1 MAKQKI
7 KYQDFVYGIHPV
19 IELLKAK
26 RRKVGSIYT
35 TQRPVKSWSKIQKLL
50 PSYVQVLFVSRDA
63 LTKMAGSEDH
73 QGVLAFVAP
82 FPYAKKVFSSQK
94 QKFILILD
102 GIQDVRNAGAIL
114 RSAYCTGVDGVILC
128 RRGGTVL
135 TPAAI
140 KSSAGLA
147 EHLNIYIA
155 STIQDAINK
164 IKNEKYNIFLATL
177 EKGERASDVQY
188 ESPVALVI
196 GNEAVGISKDI
207 MNKGTRVLLAQ
218 RRSDIS
224 YNASVA
230 AGILLHTIGIKI
242 KAI

>member
-1 MAKQKI
+1 MAKARV
-7 KYQDFVYGIHPV
+7 KYQDFVYGVHPIV
-19 IELLKAK
+19 ELLKAK
-26 RRKVGSIYT
+26 RRKISTVYT
-35 TQRPVKSWSKIQKLL
+35 LKRPIKSWSKIQKLI
-50 PSYVQVLFVSRDA
+50 PHYATIAYVDRDS
-63 LTKMAGSEDH
+63 LSKMAGTDDH

-82 FPYAKKVFSSQK
+82 FPYTKKVFTSDK
-94 QKFILILD
+94 QKFILVLD
-102 GIQDVRNAGAIL
+102 GIQDVRNIGAIL
-114 RSAYCTGVDGVILC
+114 RSAYCTGVDGVVLC
-128 RRGGTVL
+128 SRGGTLL
-135 TPAAI
+135 TPAAL

-147 EHLNIYIA
+147 EHLNIFVVP
-155 STIQDAINK
+155 TIQDAIGK
-164 IKNEKYNIFLATL
+164 IKHQKYNIFLATL

-230 AGILLHTIGIKI
+230 AGILLHDIGVKI

>member
-1 MAKQKI
+1 MARTRV
-7 KYQDFVYGIHPV
+7 KYQDFVYGVHPIV
-19 IELLKAK
+19 ELLRAK
-26 RRKVGSIYT
+26 RRKVSTIYT
-35 TQRPVKSWSKIQKLL
+35 LKRPIKSWSKIQKLI
-50 PSYVQVLFVSRDA
+50 PSYAMISYVTRDA
-63 LTKMAGSEDH
+63 LSKMAGTDDH

-82 FPYAKKVFSSQK
+82 FPYTKKVFTSEK
-94 QKFILILD
+94 QKFILVLD
-102 GIQDVRNAGAIL
+102 GIQDVRNIGAIL
-114 RSAYCTGVDGVILC
+114 RSAYCTGVDGVVLC
-128 RRGGTVL
+128 SRGGTLL
-135 TPAAI
+135 TPAAL

-147 EHLNIYIA
+147 EHLNILVVP
-155 STIQDAINK
+155 TIQDAIGK
-164 IKNEKYNIFLATL
+164 IKHQKYNIFLATL
-177 EKGERASDVQY
+177 EKGERASDIQY

-230 AGILLHTIGIKI
+230 AGILLHDIGVKI

>member
-7 KYQDFVYGIHPV
+7 KYQDFVYGVHPI
-19 IELLKAK
+19 IELLRAK
-26 RRKVGSIYT
+26 RRKISTIYT
-35 TQRPVKSWSKIQKLL
+35 YRRPIKAWSKIQKLI
-50 PSYVQVLFVSRDA
+50 PPYVLISFVDRAA
-63 LTKMAGSEDH
+63 LDKMAGTDDH
-73 QGVLAFVAP
+73 QGILAFVAP
-82 FPYAKKVFSSQK
+82 FPYESKMFSSDK
-94 QKFILILD
+94 QTFLLVLD
-102 GIQDVRNAGAIL
+102 GVQDVRNIGAIL
-114 RSAYCTGVDGVILC
+114 RSAYCTGVDGVVLC
-128 RRGGTVL
+128 SRGGSLIT
-135 TPAAI
+135 AAAL

-147 EHLNIYIA
+147 EHLRIFVTP
-155 STIQDAINK
+155 TIQDAIGK
-164 IKNEKYNIFLATL
+164 IRHQKYNIYLATL

-188 ESPVALVI
+188 ELPTALVI

-230 AGILLHTIGIKI
+230 AGILLHDIGVKI